1 MLTALNK
8 FGRPKRPAKSLCLV
22 ILLIMLWEVISNIAL
37 NRIQPRVV
45 ECLSY
50 SQSAYHQGRNSSDIV
65 FCHGF
70 LPTRVHRFQEK
81 IMNTG
86 IDMRSVFVTIKKI
99 KFIEIL
105 ESFLRQYKICII
117 RIVLSNTTLA
127 IKSCSNIS
135 STFDTNIGSAQGDD
149 LSKCLFI
156 IYFEKA
162 LLTLHYRVDHNHVT
176 GGHSYAVSS
185 KCTLQDECIYED
197 INFINYCA
205 EKKKDSWS

>member
-1 MLTALNK
+1 
-8 FGRPKRPAKSLCLV
+8 
-22 ILLIMLWEVISNIAL
+22 
-37 NRIQPRVV
+37 
-45 ECLSY
+45 
-50 SQSAYHQGRNSSDIV
+50 
-65 FCHGF
+65 
-70 LPTRVHRFQEK
+70 
-81 IMNTG
+81 MNTG

-197 INFINYCA
+197 TNFINYCA
-205 EKKKDSWS
+205 EKKKRQLELVTNTFAEFDLQINDIKT